1 MKYKVIEIL
10 AYRNVVEVEA
20 KNKEEA
26 RNKAFEGGEMS
37 ANGKYEDIVIQDT
50 YVEEIKNETI

>member
-1 MKYKVIEIL
+1 MKYKVVETL
-10 AYRNVVEVEA
+10 TYTNVVEVEA

-37 ANGKYEDIVIQDT
+37 ANGKCEDIVIQDT
-50 YVEEIKNETI
+50 YVKEINDET